1 MEAIKLNISSAYRS
15 SWAEGDPAIIVKK
28 KCHSGF
34 EFLLFQLSHANKW
47 EAVTYTDFTASG
59 RSADI
64 FK

>member
-15 SWAEGDPAIIVKK
+15 SWAEENPAIIVKK
-28 KCHSGF
+28 KCHSSF
-34 EFLLFQLSHANKW
+34 KFLLFKLSHPNKW

-64 FK
+64 F